1 MVDIE
6 NFAANIEIET
16 DTVTGKVFKSESEPD
31 TVTADWSK
39 YFNDLN
45 GSVFNFV
52 SLPFHLIPEAGCGRS
67 PRTIINAG
75 FPVNYSW
82 QKSSKEKI

>member
-1 MVDIE
+1 MKNISDIYQ
-6 NFAANIEIET
+6 N
-16 DTVTGKVFKSESEPD
+16 KSGGESIK
-31 TVTADWSK
+31 TKRFIQQFYQGFV
-39 YFNDLN
+39 